1 MQPDCDILSHSCII
15 GTDIA
20 LACSGRLKERP
31 EFDILNNYYIMITE
45 KLEKAF
51 NDQIT
56 AELWS
61 SNLYLQMAF
70 YLQKEGWDGFAHW
83 MLKQSDEEKQHAVE
97 LAGYLAKRGGTATI
111 NMVDVV
117 PNGWGS
123 VEEVFKHV
131 YEHECNVSKLINDL
145 VDVAAAE
152 KDKATQDF
160 LWGFVRE
167 QVEEEATALSI
178 LEKVRKSNGAGI
190 FYIDGELAKR

>member
-1 MQPDCDILSHSCII
+1 
-15 GTDIA
+15 
-20 LACSGRLKERP
+20 
-31 EFDILNNYYIMITE
+31 MITE
-45 KLEKAF
+45 KLQKAV

-70 YLQKEGWDGFAHW
+70 YFEKEGWDGFAHW
-83 MLKQSDEEKQHAVE
+83 MHKQSDEERNHAIM
-97 LAGYLAKRGGTATI
+97 LANYLAKRGGEAKV

-123 VEEVFKHV
+123 VKEVFANV
-131 YEHECNVSKLINDL
+131 AEHELHVSRLIDDL
-145 VDVAAAE
+145 VDVASAE

-167 QVEEEATALSI
+167 QVEEEATVDAIVNKIERCGDSGL
-178 LEKVRKSNGAGI
+178 I
-190 FYIDGELAKR
+190 FLDSELAKR

>member
-1 MQPDCDILSHSCII
+1 
-15 GTDIA
+15 
-20 LACSGRLKERP
+20 
-31 EFDILNNYYIMITE
+31 MITE
-45 KLEKAF
+45 KLQKAV

-70 YLQKEGWDGFAHW
+70 YFEKEGWDGFAHW
-83 MLKQSDEEKQHAVE
+83 MHKQSDEERNHAIM
-97 LAGYLAKRGGTATI
+97 LANYLAKRGGEAKV

-123 VEEVFKHV
+123 VKEVFANV
-131 YEHECNVSKLINDL
+131 AEHERHVSRLIDDL
-145 VDVAAAE
+145 VDVASAE

-167 QVEEEATALSI
+167 QVEEEASVDAIVNKIERCGDSGL
-178 LEKVRKSNGAGI
+178 I
-190 FYIDGELAKR
+190 FLDSELAKDRH

>member
-1 MQPDCDILSHSCII
+1 
-15 GTDIA
+15 
-20 LACSGRLKERP
+20 
-31 EFDILNNYYIMITE
+31 MITE
-45 KLEKAF
+45 KLQKAV

-70 YLQKEGWDGFAHW
+70 YFEKECWDGFAHW
-83 MLKQSDEEKQHAVE
+83 MHKQSDEERNHAIM
-97 LAGYLAKRGGTATI
+97 LANYLAKRGGEAKV

-123 VEEVFKHV
+123 VKEVFANV
-131 YEHECNVSKLINDL
+131 AEHERHVSRLIDDL
-145 VDVAAAE
+145 VDVASAE

-167 QVEEEATALSI
+167 QVEEEATVDAIVNKIERCGDSGL
-178 LEKVRKSNGAGI
+178 I
-190 FYIDGELAKR
+190 FLDSELAKR

>member
-1 MQPDCDILSHSCII
+1 
-15 GTDIA
+15 
-20 LACSGRLKERP
+20 
-31 EFDILNNYYIMITE
+31 MITE
-45 KLEKAF
+45 KLQKAV

-70 YLQKEGWDGFAHW
+70 YFEKEGWDGFAHW
-83 MLKQSDEEKQHAVE
+83 MHKQSDEERNHAIM
-97 LAGYLAKRGGTATI
+97 LANYLAKRGGEAKV

-123 VEEVFKHV
+123 VKEVFANV
-131 YEHECNVSKLINDL
+131 AEHERHVSRLIDDL
-145 VDVAAAE
+145 VDVASAE

-167 QVEEEATALSI
+167 QVEEEATVDAIVNKIKRCGDSGL
-178 LEKVRKSNGAGI
+178 I
-190 FYIDGELAKR
+190 FLDSELAKR

>member
-1 MQPDCDILSHSCII
+1 
-15 GTDIA
+15 
-20 LACSGRLKERP
+20 
-31 EFDILNNYYIMITE
+31 MITE
-45 KLEKAF
+45 KLQKAV

-70 YLQKEGWDGFAHW
+70 YFEKEGWDGFAHW
-83 MLKQSDEEKQHAVE
+83 MHKQSDEERNHAIM
-97 LAGYLAKRGGTATI
+97 LANYLAKRGGEAKV

-123 VEEVFKHV
+123 LKEVFANV
-131 YEHECNVSKLINDL
+131 AEHERHVSRLIDDL
-145 VDVAAAE
+145 VDVASAE

-167 QVEEEATALSI
+167 QVEEEATVDAIVNKIERCGDSGL
-178 LEKVRKSNGAGI
+178 I
-190 FYIDGELAKR
+190 FLDSELAKR

>member
-1 MQPDCDILSHSCII
+1 
-15 GTDIA
+15 
-20 LACSGRLKERP
+20 
-31 EFDILNNYYIMITE
+31 MITE
-45 KLEKAF
+45 KLQKAV

-70 YLQKEGWDGFAHW
+70 YFEKEGWDGFAHW
-83 MLKQSDEEKQHAVE
+83 MHRQSDEERNHAIM
-97 LAGYLAKRGGTATI
+97 LANYLAKRGGEAKV

-123 VEEVFKHV
+123 VKEVFANV
-131 YEHECNVSKLINDL
+131 AEHERHVSRLIDVL
-145 VDVAAAE
+145 VDVASAE

-167 QVEEEATALSI
+167 QVEEEATVDAIVNKIERCGDSGL
-178 LEKVRKSNGAGI
+178 I
-190 FYIDGELAKR
+190 FLDSELAKR

>member
-1 MQPDCDILSHSCII
+1 
-15 GTDIA
+15 
-20 LACSGRLKERP
+20 
-31 EFDILNNYYIMITE
+31 MITE
-45 KLEKAF
+45 KLQKAV

-70 YLQKEGWDGFAHW
+70 YFEKEGWDGFAHW
-83 MLKQSDEEKQHAVE
+83 MHKQSDEERNHAIM
-97 LAGYLAKRGGTATI
+97 LANYLAKRGGEAKV

-123 VEEVFKHV
+123 VKEVFANV
-131 YEHECNVSKLINDL
+131 SEHERHVSRLIDDL
-145 VDVAAAE
+145 VDVASAE

-167 QVEEEATALSI
+167 QVEEEATVDAIVNKIERCGDSGL
-178 LEKVRKSNGAGI
+178 I
-190 FYIDGELAKR
+190 FLDSELAKR

>member
-1 MQPDCDILSHSCII
+1 
-15 GTDIA
+15 
-20 LACSGRLKERP
+20 
-31 EFDILNNYYIMITE
+31 MITE
-45 KLEKAF
+45 KLQKAV

-70 YLQKEGWDGFAHW
+70 YFEKEGWDGFAHW
-83 MLKQSDEEKQHAVE
+83 MHKQSDEERNHAIM
-97 LAGYLAKRGGTATI
+97 LADYLAKRGGEAKV

-123 VEEVFKHV
+123 VKEVFANV
-131 YEHECNVSKLINDL
+131 AEHERHVSRLIDDL
-145 VDVAAAE
+145 VDVASAE

-167 QVEEEATALSI
+167 QVEEEATVDAIVNKIERCGDSGL
-178 LEKVRKSNGAGI
+178 I
-190 FYIDGELAKR
+190 FLDSELAKR

>member
-1 MQPDCDILSHSCII
+1 
-15 GTDIA
+15 
-20 LACSGRLKERP
+20 
-31 EFDILNNYYIMITE
+31 MITE
-45 KLEKAF
+45 KLQKAV

-70 YLQKEGWDGFAHW
+70 YFEKEGWDGFAHW
-83 MLKQSDEEKQHAVE
+83 MHKQSDEERNHAIM
-97 LAGYLAKRGGTATI
+97 LANYLAKRGGEAKV

-123 VEEVFKHV
+123 VKEVFANV
-131 YEHECNVSKLINDL
+131 AEHERHVSRLIDDL
-145 VDVAAAE
+145 VDAASAE

-167 QVEEEATALSI
+167 QVEEEATVDAIVNKIERCGDSGL
-178 LEKVRKSNGAGI
+178 I
-190 FYIDGELAKR
+190 FLDSELAKR

>member
-1 MQPDCDILSHSCII
+1 
-15 GTDIA
+15 
-20 LACSGRLKERP
+20 
-31 EFDILNNYYIMITE
+31 MITE
-45 KLEKAF
+45 KLQKAV

-70 YLQKEGWDGFAHW
+70 YFEKEGWDGFAHW
-83 MLKQSDEEKQHAVE
+83 MHKQSDEERNHAIM
-97 LAGYLAKRGGTATI
+97 LANYLAKRGGEAKV

-123 VEEVFKHV
+123 VKEVFANV
-131 YEHECNVSKLINDL
+131 AEHERHVSRLIDDL
-145 VDVAAAE
+145 VDVASAE

-167 QVEEEATALSI
+167 QVEEEATVDAIVNKIERCGDSGL
-178 LEKVRKSNGAGI
+178 I
-190 FYIDGELAKR
+190 FLDSELAKW